1 MFPVRLGVIGAGR
14 IWIRTHQAILA
25 SLADTFQPVAFC
37 DASVER
43 RESLAAEFPAASVVA
58 DVQELLALNAVD
70 AVLVLTPLALNAP
83 IALAALRAGKDVL
96 MEKPIARSV
105 AEGQALID
113 AARQAGRQLFVTEQ
127 CGYGHTESML
137 VELLGTHTI
146 GDLLLWERIQHW
158 PDESTSNPLSY
169 AASEWRQQADFPLG
183 TLFDGGIHA
192 IASLST
198 VFGAPSSV
206 YATGRKLRQ
215 GYGAYDHVTMTFQY
229 AGGAVGVLSYS
240 ECMSPAN
247 NHFHIHGAQG
257 VIGVERRQL
266 VVERTAQPR
275 HEIELPS
282 EDNYR
287 AMWRG
292 LARAFR
298 EPDAP
303 IYTPEMALRDV
314 AILEA
319 VDRSIASGQPV
330 QIVTLSR

>member
-1 MFPVRLGVIGAGR
+1 MPPVRLGVIGAGR

-25 SLADTFQPVAFC
+25 SLADAFQPVAFC
-37 DASVER
+37 DASAER
-43 RESLAAEFPAASVVA
+43 RESLAAEFPGAPIVA
-58 DVQELLALNAVD
+58 DAQELLALPAVD

-105 AEGQALID
+105 AEAQALID
-113 AARQAGRQLFVTEQ
+113 TARQAGRRLFVTEQ
-127 CGYGHTESML
+127 YGYGHTESML
-137 VELLGTHTI
+137 AELLGKHSI
-146 GDLLLWERIQHW
+146 GDVLLWERIQHW
-158 PDESTSNPLSY
+158 LGEPTSNPLSY

-183 TLFDGGIHA
+183 TLFDGGIHP

-229 AGGAVGVLSYS
+229 ADGAVGTLSYS

-247 NHFHIHGAQG
+247 NHFHVHGTQG
-257 VIGVERRQL
+257 VISVERRRL
-266 VVERTAQPR
+266 VVERTGQPR
-275 HEIELPS
+275 QEIEVPS

-292 LARAFR
+292 IAQAFH
-298 EPDAP
+298 EPGAP
-303 IYTPEMALRDV
+303 IYSAEMALRDV

-319 VDRSIASGQPV
+319 VDRSIASGLPV
-330 QIVTLSR
+330 QIVT